1 MEEGAEM
8 TGKGPGVREMFD
20 NIAGSYDLM
29 NRVMTLGQD
38 QRWRQFV
45 VTRAGEKRDGWLLDL
60 ATGTGDIA
68 ALLAAKNTGARV
80 IGADFS
86 AGMLTEASR
95 RFQGR
100 GIVWQACDANQLPF
114 ADNIFRAVTF
124 GYLLRNVD
132 NALSVLQEVFRVVAP
147 GGVVVCLDTT
157 PPAKNILYP
166 FIQLY
171 FRYGVPL
178 LGRILAKDAGAYTY
192 LTDSTLAFH
201 DIESL
206 AGLFRQV
213 GFADVGYK
221 KFMCG
226 TIGVH
231 WGRKES

>member
-1 MEEGAEM
+1 MKDGTGIA
-8 TGKGPGVREMFD
+8 GKGPGVRKMFD

-45 VTRAGEKRDGWLLDL
+45 VARVGEKRDGWLLDL

-68 ALLAAKNTGARV
+68 ALLAGKNSGAKV

-86 AGMLTEASR
+86 AGMLAEAAR
-95 RFQGR
+95 RFQGS
-100 GIVWQACDANQLPF
+100 GIAWQACDANQLPF
-114 ADNIFRAVTF
+114 ADNIFQAVTF

-132 NALSVLQEVFRVVAP
+132 DALPVLQEVFRVLAP
-147 GGVVVCLDTT
+147 GGMVVCLDTT

-178 LGRILAKDAGAYTY
+178 LGRMLAKDAGAYAY

-201 DIESL
+201 SAESL
-206 AGLFRQV
+206 AVFFRQA
-213 GFADVGYK
+213 GFIGVGYR
-221 KFMCG
+221 KFMYG

-231 WGRKES
+231 WGKKEL